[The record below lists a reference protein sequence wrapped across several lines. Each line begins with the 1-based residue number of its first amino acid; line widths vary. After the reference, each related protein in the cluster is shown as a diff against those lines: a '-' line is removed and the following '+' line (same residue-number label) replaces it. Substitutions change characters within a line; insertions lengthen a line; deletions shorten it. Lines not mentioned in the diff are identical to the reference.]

1 MKRGRQNRPLFV
13 SAMHGPNEHQHL
25 PGTRFSRKRVAC
37 SIGYAA
43 SSVPLWEH
51 VFVHEEHPL
60 RLEEGPDRKET

>member
-1 MKRGRQNRPLFV
+1 
-13 SAMHGPNEHQHL
+13 MHGPNEHQHL
-25 PGTRFSRKRVAC
+25 PGTRFSRKRMAC

-51 VFVHEEHPL
+51 VFVHEENPL